1 MTPTEKFQAM
11 TALVIDQPHV
21 SAGLSGDFYCSL
33 RGIEIKEGSILCG
46 VGASGTSFD
55 EAVETC
61 WKRLTDLKP
70 GAYIVRNASG
80 DKRRAFKW
88 NGFMWDDVY
97 EPGPAA

>member
-11 TALVIDQPHV
+11 TALVVDQPYV
-21 SAGLSGDFYCSL
+21 SAGLSGQFDCSL
-33 RGIEIKEGSILCG
+33 RGIEIKDGSILGG
-46 VGASGTSFD
+46 VGGTGKSFD
-55 EAVETC
+55 EAVEAC
-61 WKRLTDLKP
+61 WEELTDLKP

-97 EPGPAA
+97 EVVE